1 MLGGPEVVR
10 VVLNSSSSTHETNTP
25 DPRTMRT
32 RTNIKNRNAA
42 TGTGTVLRFV
52 CITSVRSAPT
62 VGIHTADRHYGK
74 YRYRYR
80 YRGYM
85 RRRFAIFLAHTA
97 VSIAISTG
105 GGLFPLQPS
114 NPSLWTARISQ
125 SGRGVGLRGFP
136 VADGEQCGGSW
147 ANRINSAL
155 ELAPMATV
163 VAFIMIDIGSAAILF
178 SILMALNIRVP
189 SDFALAYTV
198 CKGALRVP
206 RLALDASGA
215 ALLARLWP
223 SLASIRVSLMI
234 DAATRGGTS
243 LRQRLFPASAAQ
255 ASETRSKAMDTVRQ
269 LTDRYGLAYMAA
281 KNVIGPVSILLLY
294 VALRTTGGAEGLM
307 GRFGSS
313 ANGVGLL
320 ASRLALAS
328 TASTLLFPGVVM
340 GAAVLG
346 PTLDQARKNAVS
358 LLYSGKTRSEQ

>member
-1 MLGGPEVVR
+1 MRQISSFLVAIAAVAGRLASPNDLGAR
-10 VVLNSSSSTHETNTP
+10 
-25 DPRTMRT
+25 
-32 RTNIKNRNAA
+32 
-42 TGTGTVLRFV
+42 
-52 CITSVRSAPT
+52 RSAEAAPQQPT
-62 VGIHTADRHYGK
+62 LLR
-74 YRYRYR
+74 
-80 YRGYM
+80 
-85 RRRFAIFLAHTA
+85 
-97 VSIAISTG
+97 G
-105 GGLFPLQPS
+105 GGSVHSPFRLKGSRSASMIEGVDLSFSDLSFTVKDGMKTILFNCSGHATRGRLLAIMGPS
-114 NPSLWTARISQ
+114 GGGKTTLLNALSGNVKASKGASLKGT
-125 SGRGVGLRGFP
+125 LLCN
-136 VADGEQCGGSW
+136 GEQCGGSW

>member
-1 MLGGPEVVR
+1 
-10 VVLNSSSSTHETNTP
+10 
-25 DPRTMRT
+25 
-32 RTNIKNRNAA
+32 
-42 TGTGTVLRFV
+42 
-52 CITSVRSAPT
+52 
-62 VGIHTADRHYGK
+62 
-74 YRYRYR
+74 
-80 YRGYM
+80 
-85 RRRFAIFLAHTA
+85 
-97 VSIAISTG
+97 
-105 GGLFPLQPS
+105 
-114 NPSLWTARISQ
+114 
-125 SGRGVGLRGFP
+125 
-136 VADGEQCGGSW
+136 VADDEKPRW

-189 SDFALAYTV
+189 SDFALAYTL

>member
-1 MLGGPEVVR
+1 MADEKPGP
-10 VVLNSSSSTHETNTP
+10 
-25 DPRTMRT
+25 
-32 RTNIKNRNAA
+32 
-42 TGTGTVLRFV
+42 
-52 CITSVRSAPT
+52 C
-62 VGIHTADRHYGK
+62 
-74 YRYRYR
+74 
-80 YRGYM
+80 
-85 RRRFAIFLAHTA
+85 
-97 VSIAISTG
+97 
-105 GGLFPLQPS
+105 
-114 NPSLWTARISQ
+114 
-125 SGRGVGLRGFP
+125 
-136 VADGEQCGGSW
+136 W

-163 VAFIMIDIGSAAILF
+163 VAFIMIDIGSAAILL

-215 ALLARLWP
+215 ALLARHWP
-223 SLASIRVSLMI
+223 ALASIRVSLMI

-243 LRQRLFPASAAQ
+243 LRQRLFPSSAAQ
-255 ASETRSKAMDTVRQ
+255 ASQTRSQAMDTVRQ
-269 LTDRYGLAYMAA
+269 LTDQYGLAYMAA

-346 PTLDQARKNAVS
+346 PTLDKARKNAVS
-358 LLYSGKTRSEQ
+358 LLYSGKTRTEQ

>member
-1 MLGGPEVVR
+1 MTRGLQWRFHLLGPKTVQR
-10 VVLNSSSSTHETNTP
+10 VSELNAELV
-25 DPRTMRT
+25 
-32 RTNIKNRNAA
+32 
-42 TGTGTVLRFV
+42 TVEKGA
-52 CITSVRSAPT
+52 SE
-62 VGIHTADRHYGK
+62 
-74 YRYRYR
+74 
-80 YRGYM
+80 
-85 RRRFAIFLAHTA
+85 
-97 VSIAISTG
+97 
-105 GGLFPLQPS
+105 
-114 NPSLWTARISQ
+114 
-125 SGRGVGLRGFP
+125 
-136 VADGEQCGGSW
+136 GEKKRW
-147 ANRINSAL
+147 VNRINSAL

>member
-1 MLGGPEVVR
+1 MADDEKASKGASL
-10 VVLNSSSSTHETNTP
+10 
-25 DPRTMRT
+25 
-32 RTNIKNRNAA
+32 K
-42 TGTGTVLRFV
+42 GTLL
-52 CITSVRSAPT
+52 C
-62 VGIHTADRHYGK
+62 
-74 YRYRYR
+74 
-80 YRGYM
+80 
-85 RRRFAIFLAHTA
+85 
-97 VSIAISTG
+97 
-105 GGLFPLQPS
+105 
-114 NPSLWTARISQ
+114 N
-125 SGRGVGLRGFP
+125 
-136 VADGEQCGGSW
+136 GEQCGGSW